1 MPLVVG
7 EWVVPVLCAIIVG
20 WGALQGVD
28 VFDEF
33 VEGAKQGL
41 QTCVR
46 LFPFLLAMVL
56 AVGCLRSSGFLSA
69 FTTIIGGATE
79 LVGIPREVVP
89 LAMLR
94 PISGSGAMAI
104 TADLLE
110 SHGPDSFIGLLAST
124 IQGSTDTTLY
134 IITVYF
140 GSVGIKRLRHSLAT
154 GLIADLAGALA
165 AIVICTLLFR

>member
-1 MPLVVG
+1 MG
-7 EWVVPVLCAIIVG
+7 EWVVPVLCALIVG
-20 WGALQGVD
+20 IGVLKGVD

-56 AVGCLRSSGFLSA
+56 AVGCLRSSGFLTF
-69 FTTIIGGATE
+69 FTSIVGTVTE
-79 LVGIPREVVP
+79 AVGIPREVVP
-89 LAMLR
+89 LAILR
-94 PISGSGAMAI
+94 PISGSGAMAV

-110 SHGPDSFIGLLAST
+110 NHGPDSFIGLLAST

-140 GSVGIKRLRHSLAT
+140 GSVGIKRLRHSLLT

-165 AIVICTLLFR
+165 AVIICTMMFKG